1 MKLLCS
7 VLILASVMAIKAMP
21 NVQTQ
26 SALNNYLVHARDM
39 DAIVTED
46 VTTQCFNLYM
56 PMLNEVAA
64 TFSSSYQGCIST
76 ANAQTANLTAQA
88 DQQQKTYQ
96 SEVSSLCS
104 AFTACDSNNDTTNFF
119 NCYASAAEGDVS
131 MMYDISSQAA
141 SSASSLTM
149 GIQAIQDTQYQ
160 CTNATENKYVRDT
173 ASTYDLLDSCL
184 KYGVPTTTTAPTTPT
199 PSSAPLTSTSDGPFY
214 FDL

>member
-7 VLILASVMAIKAMP
+7 VLILASVLAVQAAP
-21 NVQTQ
+21 NTQ
-26 SALNNYLVHARDM
+26 IQNALNQYLVHARNLDT
-39 DAIVTED
+39 IVSED

-76 ANAQTANLTAQA
+76 ANAQTANLTGQA

-104 AFTACDSNNDTTNFF
+104 AFTSCDSNNDTTNFF
-119 NCYASAAEGDVS
+119 NCYANTAQNDITVI
-131 MMYDISSQAA
+131 YDLASQAA
-141 SSASSLTM
+141 SSANSLTS
-149 GIQAIQDTQYQ
+149 GIQAIQNTEYL
-160 CTNATENKYVRDT
+160 CTNATQNAYVRDT
-173 ASTYDLLDSCL
+173 AATYDLLDSCL
-184 KYGVPTTTTAPTTPT
+184 KYGVPASTATSTTPAPTT
-199 PSSAPLTSTSDGPFY
+199 STTDGSFF